1 MKIKLFNRAYNKLQ
15 NAGYKVYRFNTSKQT
30 PYIIAKEI
38 IKILNELNGA
48 KQ

>member
-30 PYIIAKEI
+30 PYIYIY
-38 IKILNELNGA
+38 ILLQ
-48 KQ
+48 KKLLKF